1 MAMWFKQKGP
11 ESDVVVSSRVRLARN
26 LSRYPFPFKMDEKQ
40 QKEVIEK
47 VVFAV
52 KKDNERTYRVYDIKN
67 MDLITKV
74 SLVEKHLISRDM
86 AQAQN
91 FRALI
96 ISEEQN
102 VSLMVNEEDH
112 IRLQCILPG
121 MQISEAW
128 KLCDTVDTV
137 IEKEVDYAFDKNLG
151 YLTSCPTHL
160 GTGIRSSVM
169 LHRPALT
176 MTGYVGRIFEACSK
190 LGVAVRGLYGENS
203 EASGDM
209 FQISNQVTLG
219 QNEEEIVKSI
229 ENIATQIISQER
241 MLREELYK
249 QNKTRFE
256 DKIMRSYG
264 IIRNARIMSSE
275 EAMKLLSDVR
285 LGVYMGI
292 IKDIRPETLNE
303 MLVAI
308 QPASLQKRCKTDLN
322 PEQRDI
328 IRAEVLRN
336 IFSNT
341 QDNS

>member
-1 MAMWFKQKGP
+1 MSMWYKQKGP

-26 LSRYPFPFKMDEKQ
+26 LSQYPFPFKMDEKQ

-47 VVFAV
+47 VVCAV
-52 KKDNERTYRVYDIKN
+52 KKDNQRTYRVYDIKN
-67 MDLITKV
+67 MDLLTKV

-96 ISEEQN
+96 VSEEQN

-128 KLCDTVDTV
+128 KLCDAVDTI
-137 IEKEVDYAFDKNLG
+137 IEKDVDYAFDKNLG
-151 YLTSCPTHL
+151 YLTSCPTNL
-160 GTGIRSSVM
+160 GTGIRASAM
-169 LHRPALT
+169 LHLPALT

-219 QNEEEIVKSI
+219 QNEQEIVKSI

-241 MLREELYK
+241 MLREELFK

-264 IIRNARIMSSE
+264 IIKNARIMSSE

-285 LGVYMGI
+285 LGVHMGI
-292 IKDIRPETLNE
+292 IKDVKPEMLNE
-303 MLVAI
+303 MIVAI
-308 QPASLQKRCKTDLN
+308 QPASLQKRYKTDMN
-322 PEQRDI
+322 PEQRDV

-336 IFSNT
+336 IFSNA
-341 QDNS
+341 QDNL